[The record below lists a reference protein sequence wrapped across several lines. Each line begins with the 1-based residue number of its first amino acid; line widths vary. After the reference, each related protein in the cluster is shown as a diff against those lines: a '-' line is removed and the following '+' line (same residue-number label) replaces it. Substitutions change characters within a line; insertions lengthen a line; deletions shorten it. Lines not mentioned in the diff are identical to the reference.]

1 MKTVNIMVK
10 GWVKVL
16 PFYLFTLLPL
26 LCSCSEAEEEDE
38 EYADWQNRNET
49 YFEGQYQAHSVQS
62 ATQFVLP
69 SWAQASS
76 KSVSEVEHTK
86 CVLVDVLKEG
96 VGPESLSSP
105 FYTDTVLVNY
115 SGRLMPTVRYPSGY
129 LFDSSYLTTY
139 DPDVDVPYQ
148 TAVNLNSMVEGFS
161 TALQHMHRGD
171 QWRVTIPYQLGYGTT
186 AGTSIPAYSTLVFEI
201 ELVDFW
207 SKEEGDRD

>member
-1 MKTVNIMVK
+1 MKTVINKVK
-10 GWVKVL
+10 SGLKVL

-26 LCSCSEAEEEDE
+26 FASCSEAEEEDE

-49 YFEGQYQAHSVQS
+49 YFEGQYQAHSAQS

-76 KSVSEVEHTK
+76 KSASEVEHTN

-96 VGPESLSSP
+96 AGAESLSSP
-105 FYTDTVLVNY
+105 YYTDTVLVNY

-148 TAVNLNSMVEGFS
+148 MAVNAAEVEGFA

-171 QWRVTIPYQLGYGTT
+171 QWRVTIPHQLGYGTT
-186 AGTSIPAYSTLVFEI
+186 AKTSIPAYSTLVFEI

-207 SKEEGDRD
+207 SKKEGDRN